1 MSVTLNAGDQQVR
14 SGTFSDVETLTMS
27 TATTR
32 QSISVRTMIT
42 QINSGGATLTGAGT
56 ATGFGLNLFTVASF
70 ATTGVGPV
78 EGFEKFVI
86 LNSTASGEVKVV
98 FNGIATTLV
107 AGIPEIATNAT
118 GGGAVSVYTAASAT
132 GAFVLSLPNDFVWA
146 KMVNGQWRVLGGRA
160 TYATAT

>member
-42 QINSGGATLTGAGT
+42 QINSGGATLAGAGT

-78 EGFEKFVI
+78 EGFEKYIVM
-86 LNSTASGEVKVV
+86 NSTASGEVKVV
-98 FNGIATTLV
+98 FNGMATTLV
-107 AGIPEIATNAT
+107 AGIPEIATAT
-118 GGGAVSVYTAASAT
+118 VATPQSLYTAASAT
-132 GAFVLSLPNDFVWA
+132 GAFTLTLPNDFLWA
-146 KMVNGQWRVLGGRA
+146 KMINGQWRVLGGRA